1 MKADELK
8 EDKKVALVAILGVT
22 PAVLTEAVWALA
34 HPQEG
39 EPVVPD
45 EILVLTTG
53 TGERVLKNTIGT
65 HLARGG
71 VWSSLKKDLAAE
83 GLDTKGKLIVKVEL
97 FRDANG
103 NLLEDLPTQEANLQ
117 AADKMM
123 KEIRDYTDDEGWI
136 VYGLLA
142 GGRKT
147 MSALFF
153 SCMCLLGRRCDRI
166 YHVLASEGY
175 DARLDP
181 PFCYPQK
188 GVLHHEMECVAGKWR
203 RKPKGRALHS
213 ENCKVN
219 LFAVPFA
226 YMGEWCQQKCKGR
239 RLSYGSLIK
248 AVNKS
253 LDDAMLP
260 EVIVDFWDGEV
271 MVDGTACKLAEAEFA
286 LFVYLAQGMDSK
298 IALASLDDLQ
308 QYLEDVGSGLLPKCG
323 RWLSDFSDKDS
334 KMFYKPQFKDEKER
348 QRQIKGDLIHVKNR
362 MKKKLPTAV
371 FDLLF
376 KAGVT
381 KDKVVW
387 TNMGTTPPDVLD
399 RFFTSGVPEFVQI
412 GN

>member
-1 MKADELK
+1 MKTDELK

-123 KEIRDYTDDEGWI
+123 KEIRDYTDDDGWI

-188 GVLHHEMECVAGKWR
+188 GMLHHEMECVAGKWR
-203 RKPKGRALHS
+203 RKAKGKALPS

-226 YMGEWCQQKCKGR
+226 YMGEWCQQKCRGKRLNYSSLIVAVQESMDAAMMPGLAIDFAHKSLLLIDEKPRKLSPAEMLVFVACLQTRDEENAKDRLYDLQFLLDPEEDGEEHVDEFSASWGWMKSLIQKQIFYRPNENDQKQRCAKDFTHNKSSLLKDKLPEIVSR
-239 RLSYGSLIK
+239 RLVAGQMG
-248 AVNKS
+248 VDDVEWRN
-253 LDDAMLP
+253 LDCVKR
-260 EVIVDFWDGEV
+260 EVLE
-271 MVDGTACKLAEAEFA
+271 
-286 LFVYLAQGMDSK
+286 K
-298 IALASLDDLQ
+298 I
-308 QYLEDVGSGLLPKCG
+308 
-323 RWLSDFSDKDS
+323 
-334 KMFYKPQFKDEKER
+334 
-348 QRQIKGDLIHVKNR
+348 
-362 MKKKLPTAV
+362 
-371 FDLLF
+371 
-376 KAGVT
+376 
-381 KDKVVW
+381 
-387 TNMGTTPPDVLD
+387 
-399 RFFTSGVPEFVQI
+399 FFNGVPD
-412 GN
+412 GRS

>member
-34 HPQEG
+34 DRKDG
-39 EPVVPD
+39 DPVVPD

-53 TGERVLKNTIGT
+53 TGERVLKNTLGT
-65 HLARGG
+65 HLTRGG
-71 VWSSLKKDLAAE
+71 VWNSLKKDLAAK

-226 YMGEWCQQKCKGR
+226 YMGEWCQQKCRGK
-239 RLSYGSLIK
+239 RLSYSSLIG
-248 AVNKS
+248 AVQESMDAAMMPVLAIDFSHPSLLLIDEKPRKLSPAEMLVFVACLQTRDEENAKDRLYDLQFLLDPEEDGEEHVDEFSASWGWMKS
-253 LDDAMLP
+253 LIQKQIFMQSLP
-260 EVIVDFWDGEV
+260 F
-271 MVDGTACKLAEAEFA
+271 
-286 LFVYLAQGMDSK
+286 
-298 IALASLDDLQ
+298 
-308 QYLEDVGSGLLPKCG
+308 
-323 RWLSDFSDKDS
+323 
-334 KMFYKPQFKDEKER
+334 
-348 QRQIKGDLIHVKNR
+348 
-362 MKKKLPTAV
+362 
-371 FDLLF
+371 
-376 KAGVT
+376 
-381 KDKVVW
+381 
-387 TNMGTTPPDVLD
+387 
-399 RFFTSGVPEFVQI
+399 
-412 GN
+412 